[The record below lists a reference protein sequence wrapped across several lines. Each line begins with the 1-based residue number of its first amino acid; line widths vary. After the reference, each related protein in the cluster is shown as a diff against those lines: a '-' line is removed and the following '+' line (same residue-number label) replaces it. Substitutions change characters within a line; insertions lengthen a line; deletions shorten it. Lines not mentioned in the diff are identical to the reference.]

1 MPVPRPL
8 TASMNP
14 NPVLPL
20 TPERRRR
27 FRKHPMGL
35 FLHWGLYAIEA
46 WHEQDI
52 WRRNW
57 KRDDYVQLAARFTAP
72 RFDPDHWIDVA
83 LSAGCDYLVLTTKHI
98 DGFCLWDTDQTD
110 FKVTNTPLRRD
121 VVAEFAAAC
130 RRRKVGFGLYFS
142 IIDDH
147 HPAYP
152 HAGRRWEFPSSPL
165 GDTPDKDRFIAF
177 LKAQVTELCT
187 RFGRLHSFWWDGNPA
202 GWRDESVHEL
212 IRKLQPGILINNR
225 GFAPGDFGTPERD
238 WDESVDR
245 LPAFTAATE
254 ACQALGSQSWGY
266 RHEEDYYT
274 EAHLQRSIAK
284 ILAKGGNYLL
294 NTGPMAD
301 GRIAA
306 PDRRQL
312 ARLGQWLEKV
322 RPALLAAP
330 VSDLIDNRDILLTRE
345 SARVFN
351 VVLHRVPATRSV
363 ALKPFV
369 TLPVRATELNTGLP
383 VETRAELLPWDH
395 ESGISYLRLYNLDE
409 RILKHAVPVIRLE
422 FARPPKRLIC
432 GPAGLPVE
440 P

>member
-1 MPVPRPL
+1 MH
-8 TASMNP
+8 P

-20 TPERRRR
+20 TPARRRR
-27 FRKHPMGL
+27 FQRHRLGL

-52 WRRNW
+52 WRRQW
-57 KRDDYVQLAARFTAP
+57 TRAAYGKLADRFDAR

-98 DGFCLWDTDQTD
+98 DGFCLWNTTTSE
-110 FKVTNTPLRRD
+110 FKSTRSPLGRD
-121 VVAEFAAAC
+121 VVAAFAAAC

-142 IIDDH
+142 IVDLH

-152 HAGRRWEFPSSPL
+152 HAGRRWEFADPQP
-165 GDTPDKDRFIAF
+165 GDTPDEARFITF

-187 RFGRLHSFWWDGNPA
+187 RYGRLHAFWWDGNPA
-202 GWRDESVHEL
+202 GWRDPSINAL
-212 IRKLQPGILINNR
+212 IRRLQPHILINNR
-225 GFAPGDFGTPERD
+225 GFSEGDFGTPERD
-238 WDESVDR
+238 WDDSVNQ
-245 LPAFTAATE
+245 LPVFSVATE

-301 GRIAA
+301 GRIAP
-306 PDRRQL
+306 PDRRIL
-312 ARLGQWLEKV
+312 ARLGRWLEPI
-322 RPALLAAP
+322 RPALTGEP
-330 VSDLIDNRDILLTRE
+330 VSHLIDNRDVLLTRE
-345 SARVFN
+345 SARVFH
-351 VVLHRVPATRSV
+351 VVLHRPPVTSSV

-369 TLPVRATELNTGLP
+369 TLPARATDLRSGLS
-383 VETRAELLPWDH
+383 VEVRNDLLPWDH
-395 ESGISYLRLYNLDE
+395 DSGIGYLRLYRLDP

-422 FARPPKRLIC
+422 FDRPPKRRVR
-432 GPAGLPVE
+432 GEAGLAIE